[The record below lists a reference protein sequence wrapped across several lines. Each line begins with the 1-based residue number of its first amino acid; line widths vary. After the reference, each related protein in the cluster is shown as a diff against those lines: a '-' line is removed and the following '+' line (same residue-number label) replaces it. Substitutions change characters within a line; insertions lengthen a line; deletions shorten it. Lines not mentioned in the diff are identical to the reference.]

1 MLSQST
7 IERTCG
13 VLLVVLAVAVVATA
27 AMGSRFETHDRSFQE
42 ALHQVADDSGIFRV
56 SLVSSFVAGLTGL
69 VLASTMYFA
78 YRGHDRSAS
87 LLGAV
92 WLLAFG
98 AAMAGASV
106 AGSAVLH
113 MANQFSDVGAANGLA
128 IATSARPVHI
138 LRESSGIV
146 AVTVFLPL
154 ATLTFGALIVRSRA
168 VPAWLGWPAVVA
180 GAGMLLFWVPN
191 VGWFIFILGTPLALL
206 WLVVLGGWMLVRGTR
221 RPDPLPEVRSAS
233 TLDPA
238 ASGAS

>member
-1 MLSQST
+1 MLSQNA

-27 AMGSRFETHDRSFQE
+27 AIGEGFSTYEKSFDE
-42 ALHQVADDSGIFRV
+42 ALHEVAEDSGLFK
-56 SLVSSFVAGLTGL
+56 AGLVTSFLAGLVGL

-78 YRGHDRSAS
+78 YREHDRPVS
-87 LLGAV
+87 LLGGL

-98 AAMAGASV
+98 AAMAGSSV

-113 MANQFSDVGAANGLA
+113 MADQFDTAAAANSQA
-128 IATSARPVHI
+128 IAIGARPAHV

-146 AVTVFLPL
+146 ALTVFLPL
-154 ATLTFGALIVRSRA
+154 ATLTFGVVIVRSRA
-168 VPAWLGWPAVVA
+168 VPAWLGWLAVVA
-180 GAGMLLFWVPN
+180 GAAMSLFWVPE

-221 RPDPLPEVRSAS
+221 RPTPPPEVGPES
-233 TLDPA
+233 TLAPA
-238 ASGAS
+238 ASSAS